1 MAPWG
6 RPLSG
11 FTLLEVLV
19 VLTVLGVLA
28 AFAIPSFLGARRRA
42 YDAAAIAYLRQA
54 VAADEVYASEHG
66 GYATD
71 RRALMTA
78 GLRAPLP
85 QLDLVVLEGGE
96 RYCLMVRH
104 RWGTRWYAASTGRGL
119 YATARPA
126 RSSPGT
132 ACP

>member
-11 FTLLEVLV
+11 FTLIEVLV
-19 VLTVLGVLA
+19 VLTVLGVLVA
-28 AFAIPSFLGARRRA
+28 LALPSFLGARRRA

-66 GYATD
+66 GYATN
-71 RRALMTA
+71 RRALMGA

-96 RYCLMVRH
+96 RYCLMARH
-104 RWGTRWYAASTGRGL
+104 RWGSRWYAASSGKGL
-119 YATARPA
+119 YATSRPA
-126 RSSPGT
+126 RSAPGT